1 MLINHKDK
9 CMNILQRSEDWHS
22 ERCGKVT
29 ASRVKDLNAKP
40 NKGKA
45 LNALGLTILAER
57 LTGVQKE
64 IFTNQ
69 AMQWGIDNEPH
80 AIAAYENETGN
91 FVVGTGLI
99 DHPFIEMFGAS
110 PDGLV
115 GDNGQIEVK
124 CPDTTTH
131 LNTLLTKQVPEEYIP
146 QITSQLACTRRE
158 WCDFVSYDPRLP
170 EDLQIIIIRVYA
182 EDLAIEALEQ
192 DVRKFN
198 QAIDDAIKT
207 LKVAA

>member
-1 MLINHKDK
+1 
-9 CMNILQRSEDWHS
+9 MNILQRSEDWFAD
-22 ERCGKVT
+22 RVGKVT

-40 NKGKA
+40 TKGKA

-91 FVVGTGLI
+91 FVIGTGLI

-115 GDNGQIEVK
+115 GEDGQIEVK

-131 LNTLLTKQVPEEYIP
+131 LNTILTRKVPDEHIP
-146 QITSQLACTRRE
+146 QITSQLSCTRRE
-158 WCDFVSYDPRLP
+158 WCDFVSYDPRLKA
-170 EDLQIIIIRVYA
+170 ELQIIVIRVFA
-182 EDLAIEALEQ
+182 MDLDISGMES
-192 DVRKFN
+192 DVRAFN
-198 QAIDDAIKT
+198 KNIDETIKS
-207 LKVAA
+207 LGVA

>member
-1 MLINHKDK
+1 
-9 CMNILQRSEDWHS
+9 MNILQRSEDWYA

-40 NKGKA
+40 SKGKA

-64 IFTNQ
+64 TPTNFY
-69 AMQWGIDNEPH
+69 MQWGIDNEPH
-80 AIAAYENETGN
+80 AIAAYENETGF
-91 FVVGTGLI
+91 FVNGTGLI

-115 GDNGQIEVK
+115 GENGQIEVK

-131 LNTLLTKQVPEEYIP
+131 LNTLLTKEVPEEHIP

-158 WCDFVSYDPRLP
+158 WCDFVSYDPRLDP
-170 EDLQIIIIRVYA
+170 ELQIIIIRVFA
-182 EDLAIEALEQ
+182 KDLNIEGLER
-192 DVRKFN
+192 DVRAFN
-198 QAIDDAIKT
+198 RTIEEAKAS
-207 LKVAA
+207 LGVAA

>member
-1 MLINHKDK
+1 
-9 CMNILQRSEDWHS
+9 MNILQRSEDWHS

-64 IFTNQ
+64 IFTNT

-115 GDNGQIEVK
+115 LVEGQIEVK

-131 LNTLLTKQVPEEYIP
+131 LNTLLTKQVPDEYIP
-146 QITSQLACTRRE
+146 QITSQLSCTRRE
-158 WCDFVSYDPRLP
+158 WCDFISYDPRLP
-170 EDLQIIIIRVYA
+170 EALQLIIIRVFA
-182 EDLAIEALEQ
+182 KDLGIEAIEN
-192 DVRKFN
+192 DVRQFN
-198 QAIDDAIKT
+198 KRIDEA
-207 LKVAA
+207 LQELGAAA

>member
-1 MLINHKDK
+1 
-9 CMNILQRSEDWHS
+9 MNILQRSDDWYA

-40 NKGKA
+40 SKGKA

-64 IFTNQ
+64 TPTNFY
-69 AMQWGIDNEPH
+69 MQWGIDNEPH
-80 AIAAYENETGN
+80 AIAAYENETGF
-91 FVVGTGLI
+91 FVNGTGLI

-115 GDNGQIEVK
+115 GENGQIEVK

-131 LNTLLTKQVPEEYIP
+131 LNTLLTKEVPEEHIP
-146 QITSQLACTRRE
+146 QITSQLACTRRQ
-158 WCDFVSYDPRLP
+158 WCDFVSYDPRLEP
-170 EDLQIIIIRVYA
+170 ELQIIIIRVFA
-182 EDLAIEALEQ
+182 KDLNIEGLERDVRAFNRAIEEA
-192 DVRKFN
+192 K
-198 QAIDDAIKT
+198 AS
-207 LKVAA
+207 LKVAARSNSNLD

>member
-1 MLINHKDK
+1 
-9 CMNILQRSEDWHS
+9 MNILQRSEDWYA

-40 NKGKA
+40 SKGKA

-64 IFTNQ
+64 TPTNF

-80 AIAAYENETGN
+80 AIAAYENETGF
-91 FVVGTGLI
+91 FVNGTGLI

-115 GDNGQIEVK
+115 GENGQIEVK

-131 LNTLLTKQVPEEYIP
+131 LNTLLTKKVPEEHIP
-146 QITSQLACTRRE
+146 QITSQLACTRRQ
-158 WCDFVSYDPRLP
+158 WCDFVSYDPRLEP
-170 EDLQIIIIRVYA
+170 ELQIIIIRVFA
-182 EDLAIEALEQ
+182 KDLNIEGLERDVRAFNRAIEEA
-192 DVRKFN
+192 K
-198 QAIDDAIKT
+198 AS
-207 LKVAA
+207 LKVPA

>member
-1 MLINHKDK
+1 
-9 CMNILQRSEDWHS
+9 MNILQRSDDWYA

-40 NKGKA
+40 SKGKA

-64 IFTNQ
+64 TPTNFY
-69 AMQWGIDNEPH
+69 MQWGIDNEPH
-80 AIAAYENETGN
+80 AIAAYENETGF
-91 FVVGTGLI
+91 FVNGTGLI

-115 GDNGQIEVK
+115 SENGQIEVK

-131 LNTLLTKQVPEEYIP
+131 LNTLLTKEVPEEHIP
-146 QITSQLACTRRE
+146 QITSQLAYTRRE
-158 WCDFVSYDPRLP
+158 WCDFVSYDPRLEP
-170 EDLQIIIIRVYA
+170 ELQIIIIRVFA
-182 EDLAIEALEQ
+182 KDLNIEGLERDVRAFNRAIEEA
-192 DVRKFN
+192 K
-198 QAIDDAIKT
+198 AS

>member
-1 MLINHKDK
+1 
-9 CMNILQRSEDWHS
+9 MNILQRSDDWYA

-40 NKGKA
+40 SKGKA

-64 IFTNQ
+64 TPTNFY
-69 AMQWGIDNEPH
+69 MQWGIDNEPH
-80 AIAAYENETGN
+80 AIAAYENETGF
-91 FVVGTGLI
+91 FVNGTGLI

-115 GDNGQIEVK
+115 GENGQIEVK

-131 LNTLLTKQVPEEYIP
+131 LNTLLTKEVPEEHIP

-158 WCDFVSYDPRLP
+158 WCDFVSYDPRLEP
-170 EDLQIIIIRVYA
+170 ELQIIIIRIFA
-182 EDLAIEALEQ
+182 KDLNIEGLER
-192 DVRKFN
+192 DVRAFN
-198 QAIDDAIKT
+198 RTIEEAKAS
-207 LKVAA
+207 LRVAA

>member
-1 MLINHKDK
+1 
-9 CMNILQRSEDWHS
+9 MNILQRSDDWYA

-40 NKGKA
+40 SKGKA

-64 IFTNQ
+64 TPTNFY
-69 AMQWGIDNEPH
+69 MQWGIDNEPH
-80 AIAAYENETGN
+80 AIAAYENETGF
-91 FVVGTGLI
+91 FVNGTGLI

-115 GDNGQIEVK
+115 GENGQIEVK

-131 LNTLLTKQVPEEYIP
+131 LNTLLTKEVPEEHIP

-158 WCDFVSYDPRLP
+158 WCDFVSYDPRLEP
-170 EDLQIIIIRVYA
+170 ELQIIIIRVFA
-182 EDLAIEALEQ
+182 KDLNIEGLER
-192 DVRKFN
+192 DVRAFN
-198 QAIDDAIKT
+198 RVIEEAKAS
-207 LKVAA
+207 LKVA

>member
-1 MLINHKDK
+1 
-9 CMNILQRSEDWHS
+9 MNILQRSEDWHS

-40 NKGKA
+40 SKGKA

-64 IFTNQ
+64 TPTNF

-80 AIAAYENETGN
+80 AIAAYENETGF
-91 FVVGTGLI
+91 FVNGTGLI

-115 GDNGQIEVK
+115 GENGQIEVK

-131 LNTLLTKQVPEEYIP
+131 LNTLLTKEVPDEYIP

-158 WCDFVSYDPRLP
+158 WCDFVSYDPRLEP
-170 EDLQIIIIRVYA
+170 ELQIIIIRIFA
-182 EDLAIEALEQ
+182 KDLNIEGLER
-192 DVRKFN
+192 DVRAFN
-198 QAIDDAIKT
+198 RTIEEAKAS
-207 LKVAA
+207 LRVAA

>member
-1 MLINHKDK
+1 
-9 CMNILQRSEDWHS
+9 MNILQRSDDWYS

-40 NKGKA
+40 SKGKA

-64 IFTNQ
+64 TPTNF

-80 AIAAYENETGN
+80 AIAAYENETGF
-91 FVVGTGLI
+91 FVNGTGLI

-115 GDNGQIEVK
+115 GENGQIEVK

-131 LNTLLTKQVPEEYIP
+131 LNTLLTKEVPGEYIP

-158 WCDFVSYDPRLP
+158 WCDFVSYDPRLDP
-170 EDLQIIIIRVYA
+170 ELQIIIIRVFA
-182 EDLAIEALEQ
+182 KDLNIESLER
-192 DVRKFN
+192 DVRAFN
-198 QAIDDAIKT
+198 RTIEEAKAS
-207 LKVAA
+207 LRVAA

>member
-1 MLINHKDK
+1 
-9 CMNILQRSEDWHS
+9 MNILQRSDDWYS

-40 NKGKA
+40 SKGKA

-64 IFTNQ
+64 TPTNF

-80 AIAAYENETGN
+80 AIAAYENETGF
-91 FVVGTGLI
+91 FVNGTGLI

-115 GDNGQIEVK
+115 GENGQIEVK

-131 LNTLLTKQVPEEYIP
+131 LNTLLTKEVPGEYIP

-158 WCDFVSYDPRLP
+158 WCDFVSYDPRLDP
-170 EDLQIIIIRVYA
+170 ELQIIIIRVFA
-182 EDLAIEALEQ
+182 KDLNIESLER
-192 DVRKFN
+192 DVRAFN
-198 QAIDDAIKT
+198 RTIEEAKAS
-207 LKVAA
+207 LKVPA

>member
-1 MLINHKDK
+1 
-9 CMNILQRSEDWHS
+9 MNILQRSDDWYA

-40 NKGKA
+40 SKGKA

-64 IFTNQ
+64 TPTNFY
-69 AMQWGIDNEPH
+69 MQWGIDNEPH
-80 AIAAYENETGN
+80 AIAAYENETGF
-91 FVVGTGLI
+91 FVNGTGLI

-115 GDNGQIEVK
+115 GENGQIEVK

-131 LNTLLTKQVPEEYIP
+131 LNTLLTKEVPEEHIP

-158 WCDFVSYDPRLP
+158 WCDFVSYDPRLEP
-170 EDLQIIIIRVYA
+170 ELQIIIIRVFA
-182 EDLAIEALEQ
+182 KDLNIEGLERDVRAFNRAIEEA
-192 DVRKFN
+192 K
-198 QAIDDAIKT
+198 AS
-207 LKVAA
+207 LKVA

>member
-1 MLINHKDK
+1 
-9 CMNILQRSEDWHS
+9 MNILQRSDDWYA

-40 NKGKA
+40 SKGKA

-64 IFTNQ
+64 TPTNFY
-69 AMQWGIDNEPH
+69 MQWGIDNEPH
-80 AIAAYENETGN
+80 AIAAYENETGF
-91 FVVGTGLI
+91 FVKGTGLI

-115 GDNGQIEVK
+115 GENGQIEVK

-131 LNTLLTKQVPEEYIP
+131 LNTLLTKEVPEEHVP

-158 WCDFVSYDPRLP
+158 WCDFVSYDPRLEP
-170 EDLQIIIIRVYA
+170 ELQIIIIRVFA
-182 EDLAIEALEQ
+182 KDLNIEGLERDVRAFNRAIEEA
-192 DVRKFN
+192 K
-198 QAIDDAIKT
+198 AS

>member
-1 MLINHKDK
+1 
-9 CMNILQRSEDWHS
+9 MNILQRSDDWHA

-40 NKGKA
+40 SKGKA

-64 IFTNQ
+64 TPTNFY
-69 AMQWGIDNEPH
+69 MQWGIDNEPH
-80 AIAAYENETGN
+80 AIAAYENETGF
-91 FVVGTGLI
+91 FVNGTGLI

-115 GDNGQIEVK
+115 GENGQIEVK

-131 LNTLLTKQVPEEYIP
+131 LNTLLTKEVPEEHIP

-158 WCDFVSYDPRLP
+158 WCDFVSYDPRLEP
-170 EDLQIIIIRVYA
+170 ELQIIIIRVFA
-182 EDLAIEALEQ
+182 KDLNIEGLER
-192 DVRKFN
+192 DVRAFN
-198 QAIDDAIKT
+198 RTIEEAKAS

>member
-1 MLINHKDK
+1 
-9 CMNILQRSEDWHS
+9 MNILQRSDDWYA

-40 NKGKA
+40 SKGKA

-64 IFTNQ
+64 TPTNFY
-69 AMQWGIDNEPH
+69 MQWGIDNEPH
-80 AIAAYENETGN
+80 AIAAYENETGF
-91 FVVGTGLI
+91 FVNGTGLI

-115 GDNGQIEVK
+115 GENGQIEVK

-131 LNTLLTKQVPEEYIP
+131 LNTLLTKEVPEEHIP

-158 WCDFVSYDPRLP
+158 WCDFVSYDPRLDP
-170 EDLQIIIIRVYA
+170 ELQIIIIRIFA
-182 EDLAIEALEQ
+182 KDLNIEGLER
-192 DVRKFN
+192 DVRAFN
-198 QAIDDAIKT
+198 RTIEEAKAS
-207 LKVAA
+207 LRVAA

>member
-1 MLINHKDK
+1 
-9 CMNILQRSEDWHS
+9 MNILQRSDDWYS

-40 NKGKA
+40 SKGKA

-64 IFTNQ
+64 TPTNF

-80 AIAAYENETGN
+80 AIAAYENETGF
-91 FVVGTGLI
+91 FVNGTGLI

-115 GDNGQIEVK
+115 GENGQIEVK

-131 LNTLLTKQVPEEYIP
+131 LNTLLTKQIPDEYIP
-146 QITSQLACTRRE
+146 QITCQLACTRRE
-158 WCDFVSYDPRLP
+158 WCDFVSYDPRLEP
-170 EDLQIIIIRVYA
+170 ELQIIIIRVFA
-182 EDLAIEALEQ
+182 KDLNIESLER
-192 DVRKFN
+192 DVRAFN
-198 QAIDDAIKT
+198 RTIEEAKAS

>member
-1 MLINHKDK
+1 
-9 CMNILQRSEDWHS
+9 MNILQRSDDWYA

-40 NKGKA
+40 SKGKA

-64 IFTNQ
+64 TPTNFY
-69 AMQWGIDNEPH
+69 MQWRIDNEPH
-80 AIAAYENETGN
+80 AIAAYENGTGF
-91 FVVGTGLI
+91 FVNGTGLI
-99 DHPFIEMFGAS
+99 DHPFIEIFGAS

-115 GDNGQIEVK
+115 GENGQIEVK

-131 LNTLLTKQVPEEYIP
+131 LNTLLTKEVPEEHIP

-158 WCDFVSYDPRLP
+158 WCDFVSYDPRLEP
-170 EDLQIIIIRVYA
+170 ELQIIIIRVFA
-182 EDLAIEALEQ
+182 KDLNIEGLER
-192 DVRKFN
+192 DVRAFN
-198 QAIDDAIKT
+198 RTIEEAKAS
-207 LKVAA
+207 LRVAA

>member
-1 MLINHKDK
+1 
-9 CMNILQRSEDWHS
+9 MNILQRSDDWYA

-40 NKGKA
+40 TKGKA

-91 FVVGTGLI
+91 FVIGTGLI
-99 DHPFIEMFGAS
+99 DHSFIEMFGAS
-110 PDGLV
+110 PDGIV
-115 GDNGQIEVK
+115 GKDGQIEVK

-131 LNTLLTKQVPEEYIP
+131 LNTLLTRKVPDEYIP
-146 QITSQLACTRRE
+146 QITSQLSCTRRE
-158 WCDFVSYDPRLP
+158 WCDFVSYDPRLKA
-170 EDLQIIIIRVYA
+170 ELQIIVIRVFA
-182 EDLAIEALEQ
+182 KDLDISGMES
-192 DVRKFN
+192 DVRAFN
-198 QAIDDAIKT
+198 KSIDEAIKS
-207 LKVAA
+207 LGVA

>member
-1 MLINHKDK
+1 
-9 CMNILQRSEDWHS
+9 MNILQRSDDWYA

-40 NKGKA
+40 SKGKA

-64 IFTNQ
+64 TPTNFY
-69 AMQWGIDNEPH
+69 MQWGVDNEPH
-80 AIAAYENETGN
+80 AIAAYENETGF
-91 FVVGTGLI
+91 FVNGTGLI

-115 GDNGQIEVK
+115 GENGQIEVK

-131 LNTLLTKQVPEEYIP
+131 LNTLLTKEVPEEHIP
-146 QITSQLACTRRE
+146 QITSQLACTRRQ
-158 WCDFVSYDPRLP
+158 WCDFVSYDPRLEP
-170 EDLQIIIIRVYA
+170 GLQIIIIRVFA
-182 EDLAIEALEQ
+182 KDLNIESLER
-192 DVRKFN
+192 DVRAFN
-198 QAIDDAIKT
+198 RTIEEAKAS
-207 LKVAA
+207 LKVPA

>member
-1 MLINHKDK
+1 
-9 CMNILQRSEDWHS
+9 MNILQRSDDWYA

-40 NKGKA
+40 SKGKA

-64 IFTNQ
+64 TPTNFY
-69 AMQWGIDNEPH
+69 MQWGIDNEPH
-80 AIAAYENETGN
+80 AIAAYENETGF
-91 FVVGTGLI
+91 FVNGTGLI

-115 GDNGQIEVK
+115 GENGQIEVK

-131 LNTLLTKQVPEEYIP
+131 LNTLLTKEVPEEHIP

-158 WCDFVSYDPRLP
+158 WCDFVSYDPRLEP
-170 EDLQIIIIRVYA
+170 ELQIIIIRVFA
-182 EDLAIEALEQ
+182 KDLNIEGLERDVRAFNRAIEEA
-192 DVRKFN
+192 K
-198 QAIDDAIKT
+198 AS
-207 LKVAA
+207 LKVPA

>member
-1 MLINHKDK
+1 
-9 CMNILQRSEDWHS
+9 MNILQRSEDWHS

-40 NKGKA
+40 TKGKA

-64 IFTNQ
+64 TPTNF

-80 AIAAYENETGN
+80 AIAAYENETGF
-91 FVVGTGLI
+91 FVNGTGLI

-115 GDNGQIEVK
+115 GENGQIEVK

-131 LNTLLTKQVPEEYIP
+131 LNTLLTKQIPDEHIP
-146 QITSQLACTRRE
+146 QITCQLACTRRQ
-158 WCDFVSYDPRLP
+158 WCDFVSYDPRLEP
-170 EDLQIIIIRVYA
+170 GLQIIIIRVFA
-182 EDLAIEALEQ
+182 KDLNIESLER
-192 DVRKFN
+192 DVRAFN
-198 QAIDDAIKT
+198 RTIEEAKAS

>member
-1 MLINHKDK
+1 
-9 CMNILQRSEDWHS
+9 MNILQRSADWHS
-22 ERCGKVT
+22 DRIGKVT

-40 NKGKA
+40 SKGKA

-64 IFTNQ
+64 FFTNA
-69 AMQWGIDNEPH
+69 AMQWGIDNEAH

-91 FVVGTGLI
+91 FVAGTGLI

-115 GDNGQIEVK
+115 GKDGQIEVK

-131 LNTLLTKQVPEEYIP
+131 LNTLLTKQVPDEYIP
-146 QITSQLACTRRE
+146 QITCQLSCTRRE
-158 WCDFVSYDPRLP
+158 WCDFVSYDPRLEP
-170 EDLQIIIIRVYA
+170 ELQIIIIRVFA
-182 EDLAIEALEQ
+182 KDLAIESLEQ

-198 QAIDDAIKT
+198 AAIEEAKAS

>member
-1 MLINHKDK
+1 
-9 CMNILQRSEDWHS
+9 MNILQRSDDWYA

-40 NKGKA
+40 SKGKA

-64 IFTNQ
+64 TPTNFY
-69 AMQWGIDNEPH
+69 MQWGIDNEPH
-80 AIAAYENETGN
+80 AIAAYENETGF
-91 FVVGTGLI
+91 FVNGTGLI

-115 GDNGQIEVK
+115 GENGQIEVK

-131 LNTLLTKQVPEEYIP
+131 LNTLLTKEVPEEHIP

-158 WCDFVSYDPRLP
+158 WCDFVSYDPRLEP
-170 EDLQIIIIRVYA
+170 DLQIIIIRVFA
-182 EDLAIEALEQ
+182 KDLNIEGLER
-192 DVRKFN
+192 DVRAFN
-198 QAIDDAIKT
+198 RVIEEAKAS

>member
-1 MLINHKDK
+1 
-9 CMNILQRSEDWHS
+9 MNILQRSEDWYS

-40 NKGKA
+40 SKGKA

-64 IFTNQ
+64 TPTNF

-80 AIAAYENETGN
+80 AIAAYENETGF
-91 FVVGTGLI
+91 FVNGTGLI

-115 GDNGQIEVK
+115 GENGQIEVK

-131 LNTLLTKQVPEEYIP
+131 LNTLLTKEVPEEYIP

-158 WCDFVSYDPRLP
+158 WCDFVSYDPRL
-170 EDLQIIIIRVYA
+170 ESKLQIIIIRVFA
-182 EDLAIEALEQ
+182 KDLNIEGLERDVRAFNRAIEEA
-192 DVRKFN
+192 K
-198 QAIDDAIKT
+198 AS